1 MNFRGVGR
9 LAEKDIPEDFPAD
22 EGGASKPGK
31 RRKGGRT
38 RDTNLGAALRSVYS
52 QTVDEP
58 VPDEFL
64 DLLSK
69 LD

>member
-1 MNFRGVGR
+1 MNFGGVVR
-9 LAEKDIPEDFPAD
+9 LAQKDRSEISADNSMGGKPA
-22 EGGASKPGK
+22 
-31 RRKGGRT
+31 RRQKGDGT
-38 RDTNLGAALRSVYS
+38 RDANVGVALRSVYS

-58 VPDEFL
+58 VPIEFL